1 MEIEIVTTKKKLSA
15 SIIKQFARI
24 SYEELE
30 GAECLGYVLNILKD
44 VYKTYIIKLANG
56 EYRMLEYSWYG
67 YEDSSKIYKRGLKGT
82 AQIEMGEIDK
92 ARNFIAFLKECD
104 KTSQIYTWDTTI

>member
-1 MEIEIVTTKKKLSA
+1 MEIEIVTTKKKLTA

-30 GAECLGYVLNILKD
+30 GAECLGYVLNILKN

-67 YEDSSKIYKRGLKGT
+67 YPDSSKIYKRGLKGT
-82 AQIEMGEIDK
+82 AQIEMGDTIK
-92 ARNFIAFLKECD
+92 VQRFIAFLKDCD
-104 KTSQIYTWDTTI
+104 KTSQIII